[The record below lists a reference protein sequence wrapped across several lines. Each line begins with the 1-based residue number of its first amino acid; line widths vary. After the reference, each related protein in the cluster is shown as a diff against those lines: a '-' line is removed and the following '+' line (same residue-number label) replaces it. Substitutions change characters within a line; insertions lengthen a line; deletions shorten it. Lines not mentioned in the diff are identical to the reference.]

1 LAEIRKQAE
10 YETIKQLHT
19 EKGYPVQA
27 MCEILH
33 VTRSAYYRW
42 LKQPHSPREIRNN
55 QIAEV
60 AKQIYEEH
68 DDMGYR
74 RIRDE
79 LEGNHGIIISDNR
92 ALRICRS
99 QQIQSRIK
107 HRANSITKG
116 AQNPYHIAEN
126 HLNRNFRADA
136 PNEKWLTDVTEF
148 KYYEGPEIKKVYL
161 SAILDLYDR
170 RIVAYIISDR
180 NDMPVVLQTFD
191 AAIQNEPD
199 AHPLFHS
206 DRGFQYT
213 SKQFCARLREA
224 GMIQSMSRVARCIDN
239 GPMEGFWALIKR
251 EKYYR
256 RKFTSRSSLIN
267 MIHNYMEYYNN
278 RRIQRKLHIMT
289 PMEFHDHYF
298 EAA

>member
-1 LAEIRKQAE
+1 MTEIRKQAE

-19 EKGYPVQA
+19 EKGYPVQV

-42 LKQPHSPREIRNN
+42 LEQPHSPREIRNN

-60 AKQIYEEH
+60 AKQIHEEH
-68 DDMGYR
+68 DDMGHR

-79 LEGNHGIIISDNR
+79 LEYTHGIVISDNR

-126 HLNRNFRADA
+126 RLNRNFRADA

-148 KYYEGPEIKKVYL
+148 KYYEGPAIKKVYL

-170 RIVAYIISDR
+170 
-180 NDMPVVLQTFD
+180 
-191 AAIQNEPD
+191 
-199 AHPLFHS
+199 
-206 DRGFQYT
+206 
-213 SKQFCARLREA
+213 
-224 GMIQSMSRVARCIDN
+224 
-239 GPMEGFWALIKR
+239 
-251 EKYYR
+251 
-256 RKFTSRSSLIN
+256 
-267 MIHNYMEYYNN
+267 
-278 RRIQRKLHIMT
+278 
-289 PMEFHDHYF
+289 
-298 EAA
+298 